1 MAGRADRMTPARIV
15 GDGTSGPDD
24 TRVPGGTSGGMTTIG
39 QLRRILSVVGPG
51 AACCIALVLGLPSA
65 ASAQSAPQP
74 AFYTDQAPGGAA
86 TAGERVIAL
95 TFDDGPGP
103 FTPQVL
109 SVLEQY
115 HVPATFF
122 EIGENIVQY
131 PQYTRM
137 LADAGYP
144 VEDHTWTHPD
154 LSTIPESQFP
164 YQIDQT
170 QQEIQSL
177 TGETPRCVRPPY
189 DDWDATVLGQIAQ
202 RGLTTM
208 SYSVDPR
215 DWSLP
220 GVPAIVSGVVGAAF
234 PGAVVDMH
242 DGGGDRSE
250 TVAAL
255 PQIITELSH
264 EGYAFVSICGDTAP
278 EVPQTS
284 AVYSFGAAP
293 TAGAS
298 ITSDAQLVGSA
309 VDPPSAGYWLTAR
322 DGGVFSFG
330 DAGFHGSMGGK
341 PLDRPVVGM
350 AATPDGHGYW
360 LVAADGGI
368 FSFGDA
374 GFHGS
379 MGGTPLNAAIVGM
392 AATPDGH
399 GYWLVAA
406 DGGVFSFGDAGF
418 YGSMGGKP
426 LDQPV
431 VGMAATPDGR
441 GYWLVAA
448 DGGVFSFGDAGFQGS
463 MGGTPLNAAVV
474 GMASDP
480 VTGGYWLL
488 GADGGV
494 FSFDARF
501 YGSRGGQGGNE
512 FFAIAAATAGN
523 GYLLAGQHPAQA
535 SGA

>member
-177 TGETPRCVRPPY
+177 TGETPTLCEAALRRLGRHRPRP
-189 DDWDATVLGQIAQ
+189 DRPAWTDHHELLGRSQGLEPARGAGHCQ
-202 RGLTTM
+202 RRGR
-208 SYSVDPR
+208 S
-215 DWSLP
+215 SLP
-220 GVPAIVSGVVGAAF
+220 RRGRRHARWRGRPLR
-234 PGAVVDMH
+234 
-242 DGGGDRSE
+242 DGRRP
-250 TVAAL
+250 

-264 EGYAFVSICGDTAP
+264 EGYTFVSICGDTAP